1 MNTALTEASIGWVH
15 KNYHLVMVI
24 FLVREISNFVIA
36 GRNSLPIYRVSLN
49 PIRTAKPKP

>member
-49 PIRTAKPKP
+49 LSITDFF